1 MEIILSVGHTSGFIL
16 VVDINHDS
24 LSQFEPLFLEFMQQE
39 MQVDAAHDIKHVK
52 RVVKTAKQL
61 CDEENADIAIVLPAA
76 YLHDCFTY
84 PKDHPNRKQSSA
96 IAAKKAI
103 AYLESIQYPQHYHDA
118 IAHAIEAHSFSA
130 SIRPNTLEAQIVQD
144 ADRLDALGAIGVTR
158 CIQVSTHFN
167 AQLYNDNDMFAK
179 ERELNDKQFTVDH
192 FQTKL
197 FKIVDTMN
205 TESAKLE
212 ANKRKAF
219 MQTYLKQLHDEVTA

>member
-1 MEIILSVGHTSGFIL
+1 MT
-16 VVDINHDS
+16 S
-24 LSQFEPLFLEFMQQE
+24 LSQLEPLFLEFMQQE
-39 MQVDAAHDIKHVK
+39 MQVDAAHDIEHVK

-61 CDEENADIAIVLPAA
+61 FDEENADIAIVLPAA

-84 PKDHPNRKQSSA
+84 PKDHPNRKQSSS

-130 SIRPNTLEAQIVQD
+130 NIRPNTLEAQIVQD

-192 FQTKL
+192 FRTKL

-219 MQTYLKQLHDEVTA
+219 MQTYLKQLYDEVTA

>member
-1 MEIILSVGHTSGFIL
+1 MT
-16 VVDINHDS
+16 S

-39 MQVDAAHDIKHVK
+39 MQVDAAHDIEHVK

-103 AYLESIQYPQHYHDA
+103 AYLESIQYPQHYHDT

-130 SIRPNTLEAQIVQD
+130 NIRPNTLEAQIVQD

-167 AQLYNDNDMFAK
+167 AQLYNDDDMFAK

>member
-1 MEIILSVGHTSGFIL
+1 MT
-16 VVDINHDS
+16 S
-24 LSQFEPLFLEFMQQE
+24 LSQFEPLYLEFMQQE
-39 MQVDAAHDIKHVK
+39 MQVDAAHDIEHVK

-130 SIRPNTLEAQIVQD
+130 NIRPNTLEAQIVQD

-219 MQTYLKQLHDEVTA
+219 MQTYLKQLYDEVTA

>member
-1 MEIILSVGHTSGFIL
+1 MT
-16 VVDINHDS
+16 S

-39 MQVDAAHDIKHVK
+39 MQVDAAHDIEHVK

-103 AYLESIQYPQHYHDA
+103 AYLESIQYPQQYHDA

-130 SIRPNTLEAQIVQD
+130 NIRPNTLEAQIVQD

-158 CIQVSTHFN
+158 CIQVSTQFN
-167 AQLYNDNDMFAK
+167 AQLYNDNDMFAN

-219 MQTYLKQLHDEVTA
+219 MQTYLKQLYDEVTA

>member
-1 MEIILSVGHTSGFIL
+1 MT
-16 VVDINHDS
+16 S

-39 MQVDAAHDIKHVK
+39 MQVDAAHDIEHVK

-118 IAHAIEAHSFSA
+118 IAHAIEAHSFS
-130 SIRPNTLEAQIVQD
+130 SNIRPNTLEAQIVQD

>member
-1 MEIILSVGHTSGFIL
+1 MT
-16 VVDINHDS
+16 S

-39 MQVDAAHDIKHVK
+39 MQVDAAHDIEHVK

-130 SIRPNTLEAQIVQD
+130 NISPNTLEAQIVQD

-219 MQTYLKQLHDEVTA
+219 MQTYLKQLYDEVTA

>member
-1 MEIILSVGHTSGFIL
+1 MT
-16 VVDINHDS
+16 S
-24 LSQFEPLFLEFMQQE
+24 LSKLEPLFLEFMQQE
-39 MQVDAAHDIKHVK
+39 MQVDAAHDIEHVK

-130 SIRPNTLEAQIVQD
+130 NIRPNTLEAQIVQD

-179 ERELNDKQFTVDH
+179 ERELNEKQFTVDH

-205 TESAKLE
+205 TESARLE

-219 MQTYLKQLHDEVTA
+219 MQTYLKQLYDEVTA

>member
-1 MEIILSVGHTSGFIL
+1 MT
-16 VVDINHDS
+16 S

-39 MQVDAAHDIKHVK
+39 MQVDAAHDIEHVK

-118 IAHAIEAHSFSA
+118 IAQAIEAHSFSA
-130 SIRPNTLEAQIVQD
+130 NIRPNTLEAQIVQD

>member
-1 MEIILSVGHTSGFIL
+1 MT
-16 VVDINHDS
+16 S

-39 MQVDAAHDIKHVK
+39 MQVDAAHDIEHVK

-130 SIRPNTLEAQIVQD
+130 NIRPNTLEAQIVQD

-158 CIQVSTHFN
+158 CIQISTHFN

>member
-1 MEIILSVGHTSGFIL
+1 MT
-16 VVDINHDS
+16 S

-39 MQVDAAHDIKHVK
+39 MQVDAAHDIEHVK

-130 SIRPNTLEAQIVQD
+130 NIRPNTLEAQIVQD

-219 MQTYLKQLHDEVTA
+219 MQTYLKQLHHEVTA

>member
-1 MEIILSVGHTSGFIL
+1 MT
-16 VVDINHDS
+16 S

-39 MQVDAAHDIKHVK
+39 MQVDAAHDIEHVK

-130 SIRPNTLEAQIVQD
+130 NIRPNTLEAQIVQD

-158 CIQVSTHFN
+158 CIQVSTQFN

-219 MQTYLKQLHDEVTA
+219 MQTYLKQLYDEVTA

>member
-1 MEIILSVGHTSGFIL
+1 MT
-16 VVDINHDS
+16 S

-39 MQVDAAHDIKHVK
+39 MQVDAAHDIEHVK

-130 SIRPNTLEAQIVQD
+130 NIRPNTLEAQIVQD

-167 AQLYNDNDMFAK
+167 VQLYNDNDMFAK

>member
-1 MEIILSVGHTSGFIL
+1 MT
-16 VVDINHDS
+16 S
-24 LSQFEPLFLEFMQQE
+24 LSQFEPLFLGFMQQE
-39 MQVDAAHDIKHVK
+39 MQVDAAHDIEHVK

-130 SIRPNTLEAQIVQD
+130 NIRPNTLEAQIVQD

-167 AQLYNDNDMFAK
+167 AQLYNDNDIFAK

>member
-1 MEIILSVGHTSGFIL
+1 MT
-16 VVDINHDS
+16 S

-39 MQVDAAHDIKHVK
+39 MQVDAAHDIEHVK

-84 PKDHPNRKQSSA
+84 PKDHLNRKQSSA

-130 SIRPNTLEAQIVQD
+130 NIRPNTLEAQIVQD

-219 MQTYLKQLHDEVTA
+219 MQTYLKQLYDEVTA

>member
-1 MEIILSVGHTSGFIL
+1 
-16 VVDINHDS
+16 
-24 LSQFEPLFLEFMQQE
+24 EPLFLEFMQQE
-39 MQVDAAHDIKHVK
+39 MQVDAAHDIEHVK

-130 SIRPNTLEAQIVQD
+130 NIRPNTLEAQIVQD

-219 MQTYLKQLHDEVTA
+219 MQTYLKQLYDEVTA

>member
-1 MEIILSVGHTSGFIL
+1 
-16 VVDINHDS
+16 
-24 LSQFEPLFLEFMQQE
+24 MQQE
-39 MQVDAAHDIKHVK
+39 MQVDAAHDIEHVK

-130 SIRPNTLEAQIVQD
+130 NIRPNTLEAQIVQD

-219 MQTYLKQLHDEVTA
+219 MQTYLKQLYDEVTA

>member
-1 MEIILSVGHTSGFIL
+1 MT
-16 VVDINHDS
+16 S
-24 LSQFEPLFLEFMQQE
+24 LSKLEPLFLEFMQQE
-39 MQVDAAHDIKHVK
+39 MQVDAAHDIEHVK

-130 SIRPNTLEAQIVQD
+130 NIRPNTLEAQIVQD

-205 TESAKLE
+205 TESARLE

-219 MQTYLKQLHDEVTA
+219 MQTYLKQLYDEVTA

>member
-1 MEIILSVGHTSGFIL
+1 MT
-16 VVDINHDS
+16 S

-39 MQVDAAHDIKHVK
+39 MQVDAAHDIEHVK

-130 SIRPNTLEAQIVQD
+130 NIRPNTLEAQIVQD

-205 TESAKLE
+205 TESAKRE

>member
-1 MEIILSVGHTSGFIL
+1 MT
-16 VVDINHDS
+16 S

-39 MQVDAAHDIKHVK
+39 MQVDAAHDIEHVK

-103 AYLESIQYPQHYHDA
+103 AYLESIQYPQHCHDA

-130 SIRPNTLEAQIVQD
+130 NIRPNTLEAQIVQD

>member
-1 MEIILSVGHTSGFIL
+1 MT
-16 VVDINHDS
+16 S
-24 LSQFEPLFLEFMQQE
+24 LSQLEPLFLEFMQQE
-39 MQVDAAHDIKHVK
+39 MQVDAAHDIEHVK
-52 RVVKTAKQL
+52 RVVKTAKHL
-61 CDEENADIAIVLPAA
+61 YDEENADIAIVLPAA

-130 SIRPNTLEAQIVQD
+130 NIRPNTLEAQIVQD

-219 MQTYLKQLHDEVTA
+219 MQTYLKQLYDEVTA

>member
-1 MEIILSVGHTSGFIL
+1 MT
-16 VVDINHDS
+16 S

-39 MQVDAAHDIKHVK
+39 MQVDPAHDIEHVK

-103 AYLESIQYPQHYHDA
+103 AYLESIQYPQQYHDA
-118 IAHAIEAHSFSA
+118 IAHAIDAHSFSA
-130 SIRPNTLEAQIVQD
+130 NIRPNTLEAQIVQD

>member
-1 MEIILSVGHTSGFIL
+1 MT
-16 VVDINHDS
+16 S

-39 MQVDAAHDIKHVK
+39 MQVDAAHDIEHVK

-61 CDEENADIAIVLPAA
+61 CEEENADIAIVLPAA

-130 SIRPNTLEAQIVQD
+130 NIRPNTLEAQIVQD

>member
-1 MEIILSVGHTSGFIL
+1 MT
-16 VVDINHDS
+16 S
-24 LSQFEPLFLEFMQQE
+24 LSQIEPLFLEFMQQE
-39 MQVDAAHDIKHVK
+39 MQVDAAHDIEHVK

-103 AYLESIQYPQHYHDA
+103 AYLESIQYPQQYHDA

-130 SIRPNTLEAQIVQD
+130 IIRPNTLEAQIVQD

-158 CIQVSTHFN
+158 CIQVSTQFN

-219 MQTYLKQLHDEVTA
+219 MQTYLKQLYDEVTA

>member
-1 MEIILSVGHTSGFIL
+1 MT
-16 VVDINHDS
+16 S
-24 LSQFEPLFLEFMQQE
+24 LSQLEPLFLEFMQQE
-39 MQVDAAHDIKHVK
+39 MQVDAAHDIEHVK
-52 RVVKTAKQL
+52 RVVKIAKQL

-130 SIRPNTLEAQIVQD
+130 NIRPNTLEAQIVQD

>member
-1 MEIILSVGHTSGFIL
+1 MT
-16 VVDINHDS
+16 S

-39 MQVDAAHDIKHVK
+39 MQVDAAHDIEHVK

-130 SIRPNTLEAQIVQD
+130 NIRPNTLEAQIVQD

-212 ANKRKAF
+212 ANKRKTF

>member
-1 MEIILSVGHTSGFIL
+1 MT
-16 VVDINHDS
+16 S

-39 MQVDAAHDIKHVK
+39 MQVDAAHDIEHVK

-103 AYLESIQYPQHYHDA
+103 AYLESIQCPQHYHDA

-130 SIRPNTLEAQIVQD
+130 NIRPNTLEAQIVQD

>member
-1 MEIILSVGHTSGFIL
+1 MT
-16 VVDINHDS
+16 S

-39 MQVDAAHDIKHVK
+39 MQVDAAHDIEHVK

-103 AYLESIQYPQHYHDA
+103 AYLESIQYPRHYHDA

-130 SIRPNTLEAQIVQD
+130 NIRPNTLEAQIVQD

>member
-1 MEIILSVGHTSGFIL
+1 MT
-16 VVDINHDS
+16 S

-39 MQVDAAHDIKHVK
+39 MQVDAAHDIEHVK

-130 SIRPNTLEAQIVQD
+130 NIRPNTLEAQIVQD

-167 AQLYNDNDMFAK
+167 AQLYNDNDMFAR

>member
-1 MEIILSVGHTSGFIL
+1 MT
-16 VVDINHDS
+16 S

-39 MQVDAAHDIKHVK
+39 MQVDAAHDIEHVK

-61 CDEENADIAIVLPAA
+61 CDEENADIAIVSPAA

-130 SIRPNTLEAQIVQD
+130 NIRPNTLEAQIVQD